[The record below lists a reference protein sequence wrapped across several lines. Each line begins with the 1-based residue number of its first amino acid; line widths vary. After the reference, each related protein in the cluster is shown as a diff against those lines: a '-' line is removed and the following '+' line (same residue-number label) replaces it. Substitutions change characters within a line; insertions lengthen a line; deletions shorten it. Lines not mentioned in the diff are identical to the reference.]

1 MPAHPFDLSGK
12 VTLITGANSGLGF
25 GFAEAIARAGGDV
38 VIWGRREDRNAEAA
52 ERLRAHGVRVATDTV
67 DVSDEAAQL
76 RGFARA
82 LAAMGRLDGVIAN
95 AGFVTIA
102 PLVDMTLKQYD
113 ELQRVA
119 QHGAFITLREGA
131 RHMVARAQQAA
142 RSPQGREAAAQRGEA
157 ERSVGPREGG
167 KASEGQQAGNRGGS
181 LIATESLTNFTAT
194 PGDRPLCP
202 PRRTR
207 WRALV
212 RTFALELGPHGI
224 RANMICAGLTK
235 TEMVPF
241 DESHPFGQAAVAK
254 IPLGRMAEP
263 DEISGIAVYL
273 LSDAAR
279 YHTGDLI
286 TVDGGR
292 MIYGV

>member
-1 MPAHPFDLSGK
+1 MASHPFDLTGK

-25 GFAEAIARAGGDV
+25 GYADAIARAGGDV
-38 VIWGRREDRNAEAA
+38 VIWGRREDRNAEAK
-52 ERLRAHGVRVATDTV
+52 ELLRAHGVRIATDVV
-67 DVSDEAAQL
+67 DVADEAAQL

-82 LAAMGRLDGVIAN
+82 LDTMGRLDGVIAN
-95 AGFVTIA
+95 AGFVTISS
-102 PLVDMTLKQYD
+102 LVDMTLKQYD

-131 RHMVARAQQAA
+131 RHMVARAQA
-142 RSPQGREAAAQRGEA
+142 GD
-157 ERSVGPREGG
+157 GG
-167 KASEGQQAGNRGGS
+167 GA
-181 LIATESLTNFTAT
+181 LIATGSLTNFTAT
-194 PGDRPLCP
+194 PGIGHYAAAKSAVAGII
-202 PRRTR
+202 RT
-207 WRALV
+207 L
-212 RTFALELGPHGI
+212 ALELGPHGI
-224 RANMICAGLTK
+224 RANMVCAGLTK

-241 DESHPFGQAAVAK
+241 DDSHPFGKAAIQK
-254 IPLGRMAEP
+254 IPLGRMADP
-263 DEISGIAVYL
+263 DEIAGVVVYL

>member
-1 MPAHPFDLSGK
+1 MAAHPFDLSGK

-25 GFAEAIARAGGDV
+25 GFADAIARAGGDV
-38 VIWGRREDRNAEAA
+38 VIWGRREDRNAEAK
-52 ERLRAHGVRVATDTV
+52 ELLRAHGVRVETDAV

-95 AGFVTIA
+95 AGFVTISSM
-102 PLVDMTLKQYD
+102 VDMTTKQYD

-119 QHGAFITLREGA
+119 QYGAFVTLREGA
-131 RHMVARAQQAA
+131 RHMVARAQ
-142 RSPQGREAAAQRGEA
+142 
-157 ERSVGPREGG
+157 
-167 KASEGQQAGNRGGS
+167 AGDRCGS
-181 LIATESLTNFTAT
+181 LIATGSLTNFTAT
-194 PGDRPLCP
+194 PGIAHYGAAKSAVA
-202 PRRTR
+202 
-207 WRALV
+207 ALI
-212 RTFALELGPHGI
+212 RNFALELGPHGI
-224 RANMICAGLTK
+224 RANMVAAGLTK

-241 DESHPFGQAAVAK
+241 DDSHPFGQAAIQK
-254 IPLGRMAEP
+254 IPLGRMADP
-263 DEISGIAVYL
+263 DEIAGVVVYL

-292 MIYGV
+292 MINGV

>member
-1 MPAHPFDLSGK
+1 MPSHPFDLTGK

-25 GFAEAIARAGGDV
+25 GFADAIARAGGDV

-52 ERLRAHGVRVATDTV
+52 ERLRAHGVRVLTDAI
-67 DVSDEAAQL
+67 DVSDETAQL

-82 LAAMGRLDGVIAN
+82 LAEMGRLDGVIAN
-95 AGFVTIA
+95 AGFVTISGI
-102 PLVDMTLKQYD
+102 VDMTTKQYD

-119 QHGAFITLREGA
+119 QYGAFITLREGA
-131 RHMVARAQQAA
+131 RHMVERA
-142 RSPQGREAAAQRGEA
+142 
-157 ERSVGPREGG
+157 
-167 KASEGQQAGNRGGS
+167 KAGDRGGS
-181 LIATESLTNFTAT
+181 LIATGSLTNFAAT
-194 PGDRPLCP
+194 PGIAHYGAAKSAVA
-202 PRRTR
+202 
-207 WRALV
+207 ALI
-212 RTFALELGPHGI
+212 RNFALELGPHGI
-224 RANMICAGLTK
+224 RANMVCAGLTK

-241 DESHPFGQAAVAK
+241 DDSHPFGQAAIQK

-263 DEISGIAVYL
+263 DEIAGVVVYL

>member
-12 VTLITGANSGLGF
+12 VALVTGANSGLGL
-25 GFAEAIARAGGDV
+25 GFADAIARAGGDV
-38 VIWGRREDRNAEAA
+38 VIWGRREDRNEEAA
-52 ERLRAHGVRVATDTV
+52 ARLRAHGVRVATDAV
-67 DVSDEAAQL
+67 DVADEAAQQ

-82 LAAMGRLDGVIAN
+82 LEAMGRLDVVIAN
-95 AGFVTIA
+95 AGFVTIS
-102 PLVDMTLKQYD
+102 PLVDMSLSQYD

-131 RHMVARAQQAA
+131 RHMVARA
-142 RSPQGREAAAQRGEA
+142 EAGD
-157 ERSVGPREGG
+157 
-167 KASEGQQAGNRGGS
+167 RGGS
-181 LIATESLTNFTAT
+181 LIATGSLTNFTAT
-194 PGDRPLCP
+194 PAIGHYAAAKGAVAGLI
-202 PRRTR
+202 
-207 WRALV
+207 

-224 RANMICAGLTK
+224 RANMVCAGLTK

-241 DESHPFGQAAVAK
+241 DDTHPFGQAAIAK

-263 DEISGIAVYL
+263 DEIAGVVVYL
-273 LSDAAR
+273 ASDAAR

>member
-1 MPAHPFDLSGK
+1 MPTHPFDLTGK

-25 GFAEAIARAGGDV
+25 GYADAVARAGGDV

-52 ERLRAHGVRVATDTV
+52 DRLRAHAVRVATDVV
-67 DVSDEAAQL
+67 DVADEASQL

-82 LAAMGRLDGVIAN
+82 LEAMGRLDGVIAN
-95 AGFVTIA
+95 AGFVTISSM
-102 PLVDMTLKQYD
+102 VDMTLKQYD

-119 QHGAFITLREGA
+119 QHGAFVTLREGA
-131 RHMVARAQQAA
+131 RHMV
-142 RSPQGREAAAQRGEA
+142 
-157 ERSVGPREGG
+157 ERSR
-167 KASEGQQAGNRGGS
+167 AGDRGGS
-181 LIATESLTNFTAT
+181 LIATGSLTNFTAT
-194 PGDRPLCP
+194 PGIGHYAAAKNAVAGII
-202 PRRTR
+202 RT
-207 WRALV
+207 L
-212 RTFALELGPHGI
+212 ALELGPHGI
-224 RANMICAGLTK
+224 RANMVCAGLTK

-241 DESHPFGQAAVAK
+241 DDSHPFGQAAVQK
-254 IPLGRMAEP
+254 IPLGRMADP
-263 DEISGIAVYL
+263 DEIAGVVVYL

>member
-1 MPAHPFDLSGK
+1 MPSHPFDLTGK
-12 VTLITGANSGLGF
+12 VTLITGANSGLGL

-38 VIWGRREDRNAEAA
+38 VIWGRREDRNAEA
-52 ERLRAHGVRVATDTV
+52 HGVRVATDTV
-67 DVSDEAAQL
+67 DGSDETAQL
-76 RGFARA
+76 RGFARG
-82 LAAMGRLDGVIAN
+82 LEAMGRLDGVIAN
-95 AGFVTIA
+95 AGFVTIS

-119 QHGAFITLREGA
+119 QYGAFIALREGA
-131 RHMVARAQQAA
+131 RHMVERAKA
-142 RSPQGREAAAQRGEA
+142 GE
-157 ERSVGPREGG
+157 
-167 KASEGQQAGNRGGS
+167 RGGS
-181 LIATESLTNFTAT
+181 LIATGSLTNFTAT
-194 PGDRPLCP
+194 PGIGHY
-202 PRRTR
+202 
-207 WRALV
+207 AAAKSAV
-212 RTFALELGPHGI
+212 AGIIRTFALELGPHQI

-241 DESHPFGQAAVAK
+241 DDAHPFGQAAIAK

-263 DEISGIAVYL
+263 DEIAGIAVYL
-273 LSDAAR
+273 LSNAAR